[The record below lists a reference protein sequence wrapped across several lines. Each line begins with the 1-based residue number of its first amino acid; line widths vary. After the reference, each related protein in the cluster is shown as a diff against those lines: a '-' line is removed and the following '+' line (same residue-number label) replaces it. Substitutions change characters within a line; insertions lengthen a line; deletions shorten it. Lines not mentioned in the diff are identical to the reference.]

1 MFMITIHTISN
12 DTTYHQFSCLMVD
25 YGTFSDCSLLS
36 IKQRGGAEFIP
47 SMSGGMVWCVLM
59 ERSSLPV

>member
-47 SMSGGMVWCVLM
+47 SMSGGMVWCV
-59 ERSSLPV
+59 